1 MPLWPLAVVRDAQ
14 SSAPKQPLLP
24 RENRLRSSRE
34 IREVVSAGKRVGNS
48 SATLHFLPSETSQ
61 FAIIVSKAVGSA
73 VERNLVKRRIR
84 SILASLEAGPLNIKA
99 AVRVKPGVAAASYQ
113 TLAADI
119 TDLIE
124 RAV

>member
-1 MPLWPLAVVRDAQ
+1 M
-14 SSAPKQPLLP
+14 
-24 RENRLRSSRE
+24 RSSRE

-48 SATLHFLPSETSQ
+48 SATLHFLPSETNQ

-84 SILASLEAGPLNIKA
+84 SILSSLEVGQFKIKA

>member
-1 MPLWPLAVVRDAQ
+1 M
-14 SSAPKQPLLP
+14 P

-48 SATLHFLPSETSQ
+48 SATLHFLPSETNQ

-84 SILASLEAGPLNIKA
+84 SILSSLEVGPFKIKA

>member
-1 MPLWPLAVVRDAQ
+1 
-14 SSAPKQPLLP
+14 LLP

-48 SATLHFLPSETSQ
+48 SATLHFLPSETNQ

-84 SILASLEAGPLNIKA
+84 SILASLEAGPFKIKA
-99 AVRVKPGVAAASYQ
+99 AVRVKPGAAAASYQ
-113 TLAADI
+113 TLAADLA
-119 TDLIE
+119 DLIE

>member
-1 MPLWPLAVVRDAQ
+1 M
-14 SSAPKQPLLP
+14 
-24 RENRLRSSRE
+24 RSSRE
-34 IREVVSAGKRVGNS
+34 IREVVSAGKRVGNL
-48 SATLHFLPSETSQ
+48 SATLHFLPSETNQ

-84 SILASLEAGPLNIKA
+84 SILASLEAGPFKIKA
-99 AVRVKPGVAAASYQ
+99 AVRVKPGAAAVSYQ
-113 TLAADI
+113 KLAADI